1 MENEPSPLRLR
12 ADDDTRCG
20 VFANGLIVFTGGHEF
35 VLDFIQN
42 MESPIRVMARVVVP
56 HAAMGAMLEVLRQ
69 GATPPALAAG
79 AAGGGGGGAGSG
91 GGQTGGGSGGG
102 SGGGEGMAPVA
113 TPTTNHNPQQVYDD
127 LKVPDIIHK
136 GVYAN
141 ALVTAH
147 NDQVM
152 RMDFVAQFVPQAVL
166 SARIYLTRPE
176 AASVLATLEQAV
188 KGRG

>member
-1 MENEPSPLRLR
+1 MQNEPSPLRLR
-12 ADDDTRCG
+12 VDDETRAG
-20 VFANGLIVFTGGHEF
+20 VFATGLVVYTGTHEF

-56 HAAMGAMLEVLRQ
+56 HAAMDGMVEVLRQ
-69 GATPPALAAG
+69 GASAPAHPPGALILGVAPSLAG
-79 AAGGGGGGAGSG
+79 APA
-91 GGQTGGGSGGG
+91 
-102 SGGGEGMAPVA
+102 
-113 TPTTNHNPQQVYDD
+113 PTTTKDTNMIYDD
-127 LKVPDIIHK
+127 IKVPDALHK

-141 ALVTAH
+141 ALITAH

-166 SARIYLTRPE
+166 SARVFVTKAE
-176 AASVLATLEQAV
+176 AGSMLATVEQAV